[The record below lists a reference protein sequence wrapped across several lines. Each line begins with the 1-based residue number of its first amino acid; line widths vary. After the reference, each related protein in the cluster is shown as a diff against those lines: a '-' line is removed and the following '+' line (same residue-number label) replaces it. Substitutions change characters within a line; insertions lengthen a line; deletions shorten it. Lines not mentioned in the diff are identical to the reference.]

1 MTPDIFKTFDT
12 LQESVKSLGEQWKEA
27 TVESNEVNTYAGIQK
42 RMKDNRFFF
51 ENEHKDYDKKLKT
64 FEKWYSKGLIGEQR
78 AKLDAQ
84 FKETASIMEKATL
97 EEIENLTQSRKEK
110 VAKMLA
116 TPPTSEQLRLLQVL
130 EMRNDVSSLELHHIL
145 PTFFG
150 NYQAMKVLQSIGRR
164 NGISIMLPQQLDP
177 RYIFETIQR
186 ADRFLKR
193 ACDDISKP
201 WPAVSIVNRAF
212 YTSNKDNVTAQYD
225 PEYTEIIDVLD
236 SVPQLQDVKAEKAQL
251 TPTEEARINHYF
263 KDVEGLDASMEEN
276 TTKVLKPTKKVME
289 QHPEDV
295 DALKLSKY
303 SGFVAEVVS
312 AKHKNEKTS
321 VGKSGDNTL
330 KIVSAKPKIVSA
342 KHESVGTS
350 GVKASDNSQKIGSTK
365 QKIGSTKQ
373 KFESA
378 KSENTGG
385 ND

>member
-12 LQESVKSLGEQWKEA
+12 LQESIKSLGEQWKEA

-42 RMKDNRFFF
+42 RMKDNRVFF
-51 ENEHKDYDKKLKT
+51 ENEHKDYDEKLKT
-64 FEKWYSKGLIGEQR
+64 YEKWYSKGLIGEQR

-130 EMRNDVSSLELHHIL
+130 EMRNDVSSLELYYIL

-177 RYIFETIQR
+177 RYIFETIRR

-201 WPAVSIVNRAF
+201 WPAVSIANRAF
-212 YTSNKDNVTAQYD
+212 YTSNKDNVTTQYD

-236 SVPQLQDVKAEKAQL
+236 SVPQLQDVKAEKTQL

-263 KDVEGLDASMEEN
+263 KNVEGLDASMEEN
-276 TTKVLKPTKKVME
+276 KTKVLKHTKKVMDE
-289 QHPEDV
+289 HPEDV

>member
-27 TVESNEVNTYAGIQK
+27 TVESNEVKTYAGIQE
-42 RMKDNRFFF
+42 RMKNNRVFF
-51 ENEHKDYDKKLKT
+51 ENERKDYDKKLKT
-64 FEKWYSKGLIGEQR
+64 FEKWYSKGLIGEQK

-84 FKETASIMEKATL
+84 FKETESIMEKATR

-130 EMRNDVSSLELHHIL
+130 EMRNDVGSVELYHIL

-201 WPAVSIVNRAF
+201 WPAVSIANRAF

-251 TPTEEARINHYF
+251 TPTEVARINHYF

-276 TTKVLKPTKKVME
+276 KTKVLKHTKKVMDE
-289 QHPEDV
+289 HPEDV

-303 SGFVAEVVS
+303 SGFVAEV
-312 AKHKNEKTS
+312 
-321 VGKSGDNTL
+321 
-330 KIVSAKPKIVSA
+330 VSA

-365 QKIGSTKQ
+365 QKI
-373 KFESA
+373 ESA

>member
-12 LQESVKSLGEQWKEA
+12 LQESIKSLGEQWKEA

-42 RMKDNRFFF
+42 RMKDNRVFF
-51 ENEHKDYDKKLKT
+51 ENEYKDYDKKLKT

-130 EMRNDVSSLELHHIL
+130 EMRNDVSSLELYYIL

-201 WPAVSIVNRAF
+201 WPAVSIANRAF
-212 YTSNKDNVTAQYD
+212 YTSNKDNVATQYD

-236 SVPQLQDVKAEKAQL
+236 SVPQLQDVKAEKTQL

-263 KDVEGLDASMEEN
+263 KNVEGLDASMEEN
-276 TTKVLKPTKKVME
+276 KTKVLKHTKKVMDE
-289 QHPEDV
+289 HPEDV

-330 KIVSAKPKIVSA
+330 KIVSAK
-342 KHESVGTS
+342 
-350 GVKASDNSQKIGSTK
+350 
-365 QKIGSTKQ
+365 
-373 KFESA
+373 
-378 KSENTGG
+378 SENTGG